1 MKKIAKNVVV
11 VPHTDQ
17 EPNEPKSAKAGR
29 PRRRKPV
36 RQRLFDAA
44 LSLFSTQGV
53 EATTIDQIVEAADVA
68 KGSFYNYFQDRNGI
82 MAAIAADLRV
92 LLEQGIGR
100 LNEGI
105 DDPAERMARG
115 FRLYLALAVLEPGRA
130 SMLARLYEGGDKLIM
145 KSNPGLLRDLKLG
158 IEKGLFNVPSIEAAQ
173 HLVMGLA
180 LISMRHLLSHS
191 AGEEIL
197 RGEGYAR
204 DITTLMMQGVGM
216 DAHYIS
222 EVLARPF
229 TITQLTLAI

>member
-1 MKKIAKNVVV
+1 MTKIASVSPAISHAGPQQTNSK
-11 VPHTDQ
+11 PG
-17 EPNEPKSAKAGR
+17 KSG
-29 PRRRKPV
+29 RRKPV
-36 RQRLFDAA
+36 RQKLFDAA

-68 KGSFYNYFQDRNGI
+68 KGSFYNYFQDRTGI

-130 SMLARLYEGGDKLIM
+130 SMLARLYEGSDKLM
-145 KSNPGLLRDLKLG
+145 TKSNPGLLRDLKMG
-158 IEKGLFNVPSIEAAQ
+158 VEQGLLNVPSIEAAQ

-180 LISMRHLLSHS
+180 LISMRHLLSHP

-216 DAHYIS
+216 DPHYIS
-222 EVLARPF
+222 EVLDRPF
-229 TITQLTLAI
+229 SITQLTLAT